1 MGLAHATDMDS
12 WNEFGISTIL
22 IQIDREYNAAR
33 FRCGKIEFDIS
44 GNSDWAVVSCVACFR
59 QSEFDIAALGS

>member
-44 GNSDWAVVSCVACFR
+44 GNSD
-59 QSEFDIAALGS
+59 